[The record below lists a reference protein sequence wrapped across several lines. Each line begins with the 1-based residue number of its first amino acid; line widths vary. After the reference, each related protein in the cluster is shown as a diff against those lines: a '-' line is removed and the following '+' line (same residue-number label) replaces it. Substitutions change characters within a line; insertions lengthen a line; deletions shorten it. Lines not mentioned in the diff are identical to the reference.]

1 MQIKILLKGYL
12 VKHFDGEKERIMEFD
27 DGISIRETVKII
39 GFDPESKKF
48 GFVAVNGQRSSID
61 QLLKDGDELKI
72 YPKMSGG

>member
-39 GFDPESKKF
+39 GFEKKKKKF
-48 GFVAVNGQRSSID
+48 GFVAVNGQRSNID